1 MTTGTVRETKDLVF
15 RQSRIKEPG
24 LEIADEVKA
33 DEAISRTLFVILEKE
48 EPLLRPGII
57 KVPIETAGT
66 DGWTNPASEGVI
78 ERNALGLQQ
87 GQPSLDDTRDNAF
100 EATMQS
106 QCPVKGIPTCQKERG
121 TICETQPSRFPAPLE
136 KEAVSLR
143 SYWEDGSFFALKDRR
158 SMNLFRPNQPWRQ
171 KGKSAVIC

>member
-1 MTTGTVRETKDLVF
+1 MTTGAVRETKDLVF

-33 DEAISRTLFVILEKE
+33 DKAISRTLFVIVEKE
-48 EPLLRPGII
+48 EPFLRPGII

-66 DGWTNPASEGVI
+66 DGWTNPASEDVI

-87 GQPSLDDTRDNAF
+87 GQPPLDDARDNAF

-106 QCPVKGIPTCQKERG
+106 QCPMKGIAACQKERG
-121 TICETQPSRFPAPLE
+121 TICETQPS
-136 KEAVSLR
+136 
-143 SYWEDGSFFALKDRR
+143 
-158 SMNLFRPNQPWRQ
+158 
-171 KGKSAVIC
+171 